1 MEIERKMILRGL
13 IIPIITFIII
23 TAIVI
28 ITSHSLIHHILVWNI
43 EGIKFGT
50 VFFVISSISLIVMT
64 HITIKNRRLL
74 FH

>member
-28 ITSHSLIHHILVWNI
+28 ITSHSLIHYILVWNI